1 MAWFLSF
8 IAFLSYF
15 SGVISQAPMTQAA
28 SESVSVG
35 QTIKLSC
42 TPNGKVGYIAWYQQR
57 PGLGPCFVHQ
67 NGQNRGEGIPD
78 RFTASLSGNVGY
90 LTITSTQ
97 AEDEAA
103 YYCGTWYSSIN
114 AFHSAQI

>member
-1 MAWFLSF
+1 MAWLLLLFTL
-8 IAFLSYF
+8 LSYC